1 MAKRSAS
8 GSSLEL
14 REIDGVEAAR
24 AKVRMFGT
32 SLPVCTYLTDGLLI
46 DAGPTRLERELMPFF
61 RERRIERLAV
71 SHVHED
77 HCGLAAWLQTEQG
90 TSVYIPAGAEK
101 AAARRARIPL
111 YRRLFWGPRP
121 PFDAEVFPER
131 IETESHTFEVIRT
144 PGHTRDHVCLFEPAR
159 GWLFSGDVYARS
171 EPKLIFAEEDF
182 PELVRTLNRLLE
194 LDVGTLFCAHAG
206 VVEDGLRALAAKRD
220 YLLRIGE
227 EVRHYLGL
235 GYSLRRI
242 DRILFPK
249 KPALTRISMGE
260 WSSLNLVRGAAKL
273 SEVGDQRSEIGI
285 QNRR

>member
-1 MAKRSAS
+1 MAKRGTSE
-8 GSSLEL
+8 SSLWV
-14 REIDGVEAAR
+14 REMDGVEAAG

-32 SLPVCTYLTDGLLI
+32 SLPVCTYLMDGLLI
-46 DAGPTRLERELMPFF
+46 DAGPGRLERAFMPFF

-77 HCGLAAWLQTEQG
+77 HCGLATRLQAEQG
-90 TSVYIPAGAEK
+90 ALAYIPAGAEDS
-101 AAARRARIPL
+101 AAQRAIIPL
-111 YRRLFWGPRP
+111 YRRLFWGRRP
-121 PFDAEVFPER
+121 PFAADVFPER

-144 PGHTRDHVCLFEPAR
+144 PGHTRDHVCLFEPSR
-159 GWLFSGDVYARS
+159 GWLFSGDVYTRS
-171 EPKLIFAEEDF
+171 EPKLIFAEEDV

-206 VVEDGLRALAAKRD
+206 VVEDGRRALAAKRD

-227 EVRHYLGL
+227 QVRHYLGL

-242 DRILFPK
+242 DRILFPE

-260 WSSLNLVRGAAKL
+260 WSSLNLVRGAA
-273 SEVGDQRSEIGI
+273 EVRAREEEEK
-285 QNRR
+285 R